1 MTYYLTIIYEDGT
14 RDTKHFD
21 NEEAYASAYAD
32 YWADCYDPRQ
42 YTRQVRGG
50 DHAVFQHGDFRTF
63 EEREE

>member
-1 MTYYLTIIYEDGT
+1 MTYSLTIIYEDGT
-14 RDTKHFD
+14 RDTRHFD
-21 NEEAYASAYAD
+21 NEEDYASVVAD
-32 YWADCYDPRQ
+32 WCADCYDPGQ